1 MEKTSTGVLLRGYID
16 RLTACAV
23 DFSPTLFI
31 AGGAIR
37 RAICGHNIE
46 EGDFDIYVTN
56 NWQFEIPSS
65 EYHWVKGEKSIKK
78 EIGITTYDFVIDSLN
93 VQFHYLHNKQMTIKD
108 VLKSFDFTC
117 CQFAYDGKDVRY
129 IGTAVEDA
137 KALKLRY
144 TGSAGQFTPAR
155 AFRLMEMGFKANSK
169 TLNDLQHLS
178 AKAAIAVVRPE
189 KLGRS

>member
-37 RAICGHNIE
+37 RAICGHN
-46 EGDFDIYVTN
+46 
-56 NWQFEIPSS
+56 FEIPSS